1 MLISV
6 GHGRLNKDELLAL
19 LQQASMTR
27 LLIFAAS
34 RVVGT
39 IQMSVAMP

>member
-19 LQQASMTR
+19 LQQSSIDEVVDIR
-27 LLIFAAS
+27 RFPGS
-34 RVVGT
+34 RHN
-39 IQMSVAMP
+39 